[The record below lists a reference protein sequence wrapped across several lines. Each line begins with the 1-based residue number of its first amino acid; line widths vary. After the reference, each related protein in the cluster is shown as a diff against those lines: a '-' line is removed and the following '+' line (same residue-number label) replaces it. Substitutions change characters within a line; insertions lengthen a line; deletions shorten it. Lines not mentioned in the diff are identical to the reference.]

1 MYGPMAHQYA
11 GNEVAAALTP
21 GSNEGSAH
29 GKLHHSTNNS
39 RVVLCPFFLKQFF
52 RGQCLWFCQQKKK
65 PQMRVC
71 VATAAVHVL
80 IFLYFSL
87 FISINVA
94 IDVFGPALAISFLFP
109 CAPQLCWLI
118 IDCCLWAVGRLDRPA
133 HLYDLIDSIHHTL
146 TLVSCSFSLS
156 LRHTHS
162 LSRKVKITTR
172 NRIGPFFSLFFLFL
186 ARIAGELS
194 ISPHTHPPESNKGLS
209 FFFLFL

>member
-39 RVVLCPFFLKQFF
+39 RVVLCPFFLKTIFPWSVSVI
-52 RGQCLWFCQQKKK
+52 LPTKKKK

-109 CAPQLCWLI
+109 CAPKLC
-118 IDCCLWAVGRLDRPA
+118 
-133 HLYDLIDSIHHTL
+133 
-146 TLVSCSFSLS
+146 
-156 LRHTHS
+156 
-162 LSRKVKITTR
+162 
-172 NRIGPFFSLFFLFL
+172 
-186 ARIAGELS
+186 
-194 ISPHTHPPESNKGLS
+194 
-209 FFFLFL
+209 